1 MLVTRKITQHANR
14 GTQPARKPDS
24 LARVIVTD
32 LLRTTAGFLLVVT
45 VIVLA
50 VHLLT

>member
-1 MLVTRKITQHANR
+1 MLVNRKITEHANG
-14 GTQPARKPDS
+14 GTQPARKPDP

-32 LLRTTAGFLLVVT
+32 LLRTTAYFLLIVT

-50 VHLLT
+50 VQLLT